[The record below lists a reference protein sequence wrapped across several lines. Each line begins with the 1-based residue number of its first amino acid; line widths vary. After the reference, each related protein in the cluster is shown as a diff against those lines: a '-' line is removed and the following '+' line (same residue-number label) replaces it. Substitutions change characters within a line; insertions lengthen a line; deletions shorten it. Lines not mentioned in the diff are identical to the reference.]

1 MRQPAEKW
9 DDADDDFG
17 LHNQELLVIKMRW
30 IHTNMFIFFIVICIL
45 ITSGCVSQ
53 NKTGNTSGISANAT
67 DQTLVQTLCPP
78 IPANA
83 TPYIIINPIGDH
95 RVGDIFEI
103 NGTTNLGVDEKIKI
117 HMGGPMLS
125 GPHGSVRPEN
135 AFFYIEEFVETQ
147 PGTCGTTKWS
157 YTFKLPQP
165 YSNMVGVIVENMTV
179 YNQTGFNVPIG

>member
-1 MRQPAEKW
+1 
-9 DDADDDFG
+9 
-17 LHNQELLVIKMRW
+17 VIKMRW

-45 ITSGCVSQ
+45 ITTGCVSQ
-53 NKTGNTSGISANAT
+53 NKTGNTSDISANT
-67 DQTLVQTLCPP
+67 TNPTLVQPLCPP
-78 IPANA
+78 ISANA

-103 NGTTNLGVDEKIKI
+103 NGTTNIGADEKIHI
-117 HMGGPMLS
+117 QISGPMLS

-135 AFFYIEEFVETQ
+135 AFLNIEGFVETQ

-157 YTFKLPQP
+157 YSVKLPQP
-165 YSNMVGVIVENMTV
+165 YSNTVAVFVGNLTV